1 MAVRTQLKCRYAG
14 GVSWERKRSIRSLE
28 SIEGLKE
35 DGARGAGREKEAAAR
50 GKGGVQSQGAGKPGA
65 GNMSGG
71 EPTVKCAESSA
82 RLTRSPRAG
91 R

>member
-1 MAVRTQLKCRYAG
+1 MQVCRRGELGKEAINTVFGEHRGAEGGRSERAG
-14 GVSWERKRSIRSLE
+14 LAG
-28 SIEGLKE
+28 
-35 DGARGAGREKEAAAR
+35 GAGREKEAAAR
-50 GKGGVQSQGAGKPGA
+50 GKGCVQSQGAGKPGA